1 MISSLVCNQPAV
13 EGVVQRRGRRQ
24 ARSTQSRETLF
35 LSSKVLPALRITR
48 AHALYVLMIFDSSFV
63 IKPCYRISTPAW
75 AARIS
80 ED

>member
-35 LSSKVLPALRITR
+35 LSFESVAVFTDYARTR
-48 AHALYVLMIFDSSFV
+48 FTFS
-63 IKPCYRISTPAW
+63 
-75 AARIS
+75 
-80 ED
+80 